1 MTEQVGQDKQSAASG
16 PATTELSRFIGVMAR
31 LRRDCPWDAR
41 QTHRSLVRYLVEE
54 ACEVVDAIEAGDDGD
69 LREELGDL
77 LLQVVFHAT
86 IAAETG
92 RFDLEDVARG
102 IADKLIE
109 RHTWVFGDAGMPDDL
124 NATWEAGKKAAKG
137 RDSAIDGIPESLS
150 ALTRAAKVFSR
161 MRSHGVPIEIPHIDE
176 PVEAAEVGREA
187 LSLVARAQASGID
200 PEQAVRDALREFETG
215 VRRAERTN

>member
-1 MTEQVGQDKQSAASG
+1 MTEASRLPDG
-16 PATTELSRFIGVMAR
+16 AHPEVSRFIAVMAR
-31 LRRDCPWDAR
+31 LRVECPWDAR

-54 ACEVVDAIEAGDDGD
+54 ACEVVDAIEAGDDAD

-86 IAAETG
+86 IAAESG
-92 RFDLEDVARG
+92 RFTIDDVAAG

-109 RHTWVFGDAGMPDDL
+109 RHPWVFTAAGVPDDL
-124 NATWEAGKKAAKG
+124 NATWEAGKKAEKG

-161 MRSHGVPIEIPHIDE
+161 MRSHGVPIELPSV
-176 PVEAAEVGREA
+176 PAAGEATVTATQVGAQA
-187 LSLVARAQASGID
+187 LQLVARAQEAGID
-200 PEQAVRDALREFETG
+200 PEQAVRDALRTFEAE
-215 VRRAERTN
+215 VRRRESEV